1 MSDRNRSTWS
11 RAAATNRQADPF
23 TMNQTRVQPSE
34 DAYANGDPSTW
45 GEDVDHSNMW
55 KNETRNEIG
64 QPVPHSS
71 VIDSALQVE
80 EAARVAAQKA
90 AATPPPVDP
99 TIFQYH
105 LKRAKLA
112 TMIAESMLPGG
123 APDEVVVASAG
134 HLMYLPDAA
143 LAGLREVQRN
153 AGLVKYAGEEAPA
166 PAPAPEAAA
175 PAPEAAAPA
184 PAPAPAPV
192 NASMDFD
199 AELEAA
205 LFAGSEEGQ
214 SPDDIELPSCD
225 MGLEDPAEGVDP
237 VIASLFEQALPAPV
251 TRAAS
256 VSRTASQQH
265 PHQPATPQRLG
276 AAPRARVASVDPN
289 RASADLSA
297 LWSSEPDVSAHFGT
311 PISVKD

>member
-1 MSDRNRSTWS
+1 
-11 RAAATNRQADPF
+11 
-23 TMNQTRVQPSE
+23 MNQTRVQPSE

-64 QPVPHSS
+64 QPVPHSN

-90 AATPPPVDP
+90 ATAATTPPPVDP

-123 APDEVVVASAG
+123 TSDEVVVASAG
-134 HLMYLPDAA
+134 HLMYLPDTA

-153 AGLVKYAGEEAPA
+153 AGLVKYAKEEAPA
-166 PAPAPEAAA
+166 PEAPAPEVVA
-175 PAPEAAAPA
+175 PAPE
-184 PAPAPAPV
+184 APAPV

-205 LFAGSEEGQ
+205 LFAGTEEGQ
-214 SPDDIELPSCD
+214 GGDNGIELPSCD
-225 MGLEDPAEGVDP
+225 LGLEDPAEGVDP
-237 VIASLFEQALPAPV
+237 IIAALFEQALPAPV
-251 TRAAS
+251 VRAAS
-256 VSRTASQQH
+256 VTRTASQQ
-265 PHQPATPQRLG
+265 PQAPATPQRLG
-276 AAPRARVASVDPN
+276 AAPRARMASGDAN

-311 PISVKD
+311 PISIKD